1 MTHKTSSA
9 ILLSMLLLLLSC
21 NQTPAPVNPAASPE
35 AKELLKLLYNV
46 TGKYTISGQHNY
58 VKRLNQ
64 STDTNVVIT
73 GKTPLVWGADLNN
86 RYGHSYEQLLIEAI
100 RHYEEGYIITLMCH
114 QAVPLTEEER
124 LGWWENWRKMG
135 KNRDLIEKGLFPDAW
150 YKMSEEEW
158 LEIVTPG
165 TERYEQWIKNIDAI
179 AEPLKILRDKK
190 IPILWRP
197 YHEMNGI
204 WFWWGNRQGENG
216 YTKLWKMMYDRYTN
230 HHKLDNLVW
239 VWNANAPRDWEDD
252 EAYDYEL
259 FYPGNEY
266 VDVLAADIYKN
277 DFKQSHHDQLLEL
290 GGGKVIALGEVGAAP
305 TPEILQQQP
314 KWAWF
319 MVWATFNFNTEHNK
333 PEDLKALYHDSRVIT
348 KENASLI
355 GLPATREAFAR
366 APKQPATEQIT
377 PVTVKP
383 VIPNASPE
391 AVKLYSFLHSLKGKR
406 TIAGQHN
413 YPYELSRCTDYTNL
427 TTNRTPLMWGSDF
440 TWRATNQER
449 GEMVEEAINRYKNG
463 YIVTLMWHANP
474 PVKGRLKYNDSTAVP
489 DWNFEDSIRY
499 ISWYKMPEAEWLRI
513 VTPGT
518 EEHKIWLNDVDEVAE
533 HLKKLQE
540 ANVPVLWRPYHEM
553 NGMWFWWGNRRGE
566 NGFTKLWKMMYDRM
580 VNHHGLNN
588 LLWVWNSNAPRD
600 WKDDEAY
607 PYELFYPGNDYVD
620 VLAADIYKNDY
631 QQSHHDQLVDL
642 GGPGKVISMGEVG
655 VAPTP
660 EILAQQPQWVWF
672 MIWAHFNWIPDQNTP
687 ESLQI
692 LHDDARVVVKEDAE
706 SLGINFK

>member
-1 MTHKTSSA
+1 MTHKTF
-9 ILLSMLLLLLSC
+9 IPLFLSLFLLLASC
-21 NQTPAPVNPAASPE
+21 GQTPPPVNPNASPE

-46 TGKYTISGQHNY
+46 SGKYVISGQHNY
-58 VKRLNQ
+58 TKELNR
-64 STDTNVVIT
+64 STDSTVAIT
-73 GKTPLVWGADLNN
+73 GKTPLIWGADLNN
-86 RYGHSYEQLLIEAI
+86 RYDRNFETILVEAV

-114 QAVPLTEEER
+114 QVVPLTKDER
-124 LGWWENWRKMG
+124 QEWWGKWREVKKSREM
-135 KNRDLIEKGLFPDAW
+135 LEKGIFPNSW
-150 YKMSEEEW
+150 YDMPEEMW

-165 TERYEQWIKNIDAI
+165 TERNEQWVKEIDAI
-179 AEPLKILRDKK
+179 AEPLKMLRDKK
-190 IPILWRP
+190 IPVLWRP
-197 YHEMNGI
+197 YHEMNGM

-216 YTKLWKMMYDRYTN
+216 FTKLWKMMYDRYTN
-230 HHKLDNLVW
+230 YHKLDNLIW
-239 VWNANAPRDWEDD
+239 VWNANAPRDWEND
-252 EAYDYEL
+252 EAYPYEL

-277 DFKQSHHDQLLEL
+277 DFKQSHHDQLVEL
-290 GGGKVIALGEVGAAP
+290 GQGKPIALGEVGVAP

-314 KWAWF
+314 QWAWF
-319 MVWATFNFNTEHNK
+319 MIWATFNFNLEQNT
-333 PEDLKALYHDSRVIT
+333 PEALNALHHTPMVIT

-355 GLPATREAFAR
+355 GVPATRKAFSR
-366 APKQPATEQIT
+366 EPKQPVPEKVA

-383 VIPNASPE
+383 VIPNASNE
-391 AVKLYSFLHSLKGKR
+391 AVKLYSFLHSLKGKY
-406 TIAGQHN
+406 TIAAQHN
-413 YPYELSRCTDYTNL
+413 YPYELGRCTDYTRL
-427 TTNRTPLMWGSDF
+427 AIDRTPLMWGSDF

-449 GEMVEEAINRYKNG
+449 DEMVEEAISRYKNG

-474 PVKGRLKYNDSTAVP
+474 PLKGRLKYNDATAVP

-499 ISWYKMPEAEWLRI
+499 ISWYNMPEAEWLRI

-518 EEHKIWLNDVDEVAE
+518 AEHKIWLDDVDQVAE
-533 HLKKLQE
+533 HLKKLQK

-588 LLWVWNSNAPRD
+588 LLWVWNANAPRD

-620 VLAADIYKNDY
+620 VLAADVYKNDY
-631 QQSHHDQLVDL
+631 QQSHHDQLVEL
-642 GGPGKVISMGEVG
+642 GGPGKVIALGEVG

-660 EILAQQPQWVWF
+660 EILQQQPEWVWF
-672 MIWAHFNWIPDQNTP
+672 MIWAHFAWIPDQNTP
-687 ESLQI
+687 ESLQL
-692 LHDDARVVVKEDAE
+692 LHDDARVVTKENVN
-706 SLGINFK
+706 SLGVDFR